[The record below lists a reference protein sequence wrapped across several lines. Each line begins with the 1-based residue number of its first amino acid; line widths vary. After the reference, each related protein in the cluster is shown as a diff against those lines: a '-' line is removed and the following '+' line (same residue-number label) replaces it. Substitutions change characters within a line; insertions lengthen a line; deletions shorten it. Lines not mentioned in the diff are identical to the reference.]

1 LSKPFRSDKRKKELQ
16 RLKKQEEKRLRR
28 FGLIK
33 QEGDPTA
40 EGEVIEGETI
50 EGGSEITEA
59 GSDESETA
67 HSVDTSSEDEQ
78 SATKQI
84 TE

>member
-33 QEGDPTA
+33 EEGNGVAEGGAA
-40 EGEVIEGETI
+40 EGESEVMET
-50 EGGSEITEA
+50 
-59 GSDESETA
+59 GSDVPESVI
-67 HSVDTSSEDEQ
+67 SGDTSSENRQPE
-78 SATKQI
+78 T
-84 TE
+84 T

>member
-33 QEGDPTA
+33 QEGDGVA
-40 EGEVIEGETI
+40 EGEAI
-50 EGGSEITEA
+50 EGGSEITETGQD
-59 GSDESETA
+59 GSEDNNSG
-67 HSVDTSSEDEQ
+67 DTSSEEGQ

>member
-33 QEGDPTA
+33 QEGDPTV
-40 EGEVIEGETI
+40 EGEVIKGEAI
-50 EGGSEITEA
+50 EGGSEITETGQD
-59 GSDESETA
+59 GSEDNNSGNI
-67 HSVDTSSEDEQ
+67 SSEDEQ

>member
-33 QEGDPTA
+33 QEGDGVA
-40 EGEVIEGETI
+40 EGEVTEGE
-50 EGGSEITEA
+50 SEITEA

-67 HSVDTSSEDEQ
+67 HSGDTSSEDGQ